1 MKKWIGPC
9 ISVLL
14 VAALIYVSGSFQV
27 STKTLPEYAGVEK
40 VPAVFGQIDEQ
51 EQKKNED
58 TAYVSLLKKLQEVLD
73 GWLKSLNE
81 RIESEDITQLEV
93 RFLEILRSILEWVKA
108 KIDAKVGPSPQ
119 KTEGLITYFEVR
131 PRLLVRHGEGLR
143 KTG

>member
-14 VAALIYVSGSFQV
+14 VVALIYVSEPFKAHQE
-27 STKTLPEYAGVEK
+27 TLPEYAGVKK

-51 EQKKNED
+51 EEKKNED

-81 RIESEDITQLEV
+81 RIESEDITRLEV
-93 RFLEILRSILEWVKA
+93 RFLEILRSILEWVKG

-131 PRLLVRHGEGLR
+131 PRLLVRHGEG
-143 KTG
+143 